1 MKKYIVTL
9 AAMALAIGGTVNLTG
24 CSGCGGIDEDPD
36 AAKNEA
42 EQESVGTEM
51 DEKMKAEAKK
61 QGFKAG
67 PDAGGG
73 APEKK

>member
-1 MKKYIVTL
+1 MKKCIVAL
-9 AAMALAIGGTVNLTG
+9 AAMALAIGGTINLTG
-24 CSGCGGIDEDPD
+24 CGGIADDPD

-61 QGFKAG
+61 QGFNAG